1 MSYTIGELIRCKGFF
16 SQDGTPVTPTTV
28 TAKIKSPAGT
38 ISTYTYPA
46 TVSLDLQGN
55 YYVDVSA
62 TSAGRWWYRFESGGT
77 GQAAKEAAFDVKA
90 GEFP

>member
-1 MSYTIGELIRCKGFF
+1 MSYTKGELVRCSGFF

-28 TAKIKSPAGT
+28 TVKIKSPAGT

-46 TVSLDLQGN
+46 TVSIDDQGK
-55 YYVDVSA
+55 YYVNVDA
-62 TSAGRWWYRFESGGT
+62 NITGRWWYRFESTGT